1 MGPAWQ
7 CVDCGSRRSAAACPI
22 SSPCS
27 GAGLKLPGAPQSA
40 LHCSLLTY
48 LRIMLQRLSTLSGGL
63 RAVGGPWA
71 ALPALARH
79 VRMYGFGS
87 HVSDNGEAWQGSA
100 ARCPN
105 PARLQARP

>member
-1 MGPAWQ
+1 M
-7 CVDCGSRRSAAACPI
+7 CGLRV
-22 SSPCS
+22 
-27 GAGLKLPGAPQSA
+27 APQRRRLPHQLPMQRCWSQARRRASVCTA
-40 LHCSLLTY
+40 LQPCLLTY

-63 RAVGGPWA
+63 RAVGGPRA